1 MITVSKAT
9 LSDLIFFVKHI
20 RPMDA
25 EEVEKTTGKSISQ
38 HFSDMVG
45 LPNVNAIRASNGDL
59 LGIGGW
65 LGGEELRGWMLL
77 TTAVENHKI
86 EFLRWSKKFVN
97 DLLKDHTM
105 IYNQVY
111 RKNKLHID
119 YLTYLG
125 AAFYIID
132 NDYYYFEIKRRR

>member
-9 LSDLIFFVKHI
+9 IDDLRHFVRHI

-38 HFSDMVG
+38 HFSDLVS
-45 LPNVNAIRASNGDL
+45 LPHVNAIKCNNEL
-59 LGIGGW
+59 LGVGGW
-65 LGGEELRGWMLL
+65 IGDTEVRGWMLL
-77 TTAVENHKI
+77 TTAVEGHEI
-86 EFLRWSKKFVN
+86 EFLRWSKRFVN
-97 DLLKDHTM
+97 NLLKEHKK

-119 YLTYLG
+119 YLSYLG

-132 NDYYYFEIKRRR
+132 NDFYYFEIERR

>member
-9 LSDLIFFVKHI
+9 IYDLMLFIKNI

-25 EEVEKTTGKSISQ
+25 EEVKKTTGKSIAH
-38 HFSDMVG
+38 HFTDLMS
-45 LPNVNAIRASNGDL
+45 LPNVHVIKSRNGDL

-65 LGGEELRGWMLL
+65 LGGEEIRGWMLL

-97 DLLKDHTM
+97 DLLKDHKK

-111 RKNKLHID
+111 RKNKLRID

-132 NDYYYFEIKRRR
+132 KDFYYFEIERR